1 MNFSP
6 EEERDPAKML
16 AIYEKMSPAEQD
28 RFEHYKRSRFN
39 KAAVAARMREA
50 LPPDAPLTQDST
62 VVVSTLAKM
71 YVGDLIKA
79 ARRERARRGDGD
91 DASPLT
97 PSEYAA
103 AARALERSADRPA
116 GDHKRPR
123 LNGPPVFSP
132 DELL

>member
-1 MNFSP
+1 MNISP
-6 EEERDPAKML
+6 EDERDPAKML
-16 AIYEKMSPAEQD
+16 ARIEKMSPAEQD
-28 RFEHYKRSRFN
+28 RFEHYRRSRFAR
-39 KAAVAARMREA
+39 AAVQAHMRSA
-50 LPPDAPLTQDST
+50 LPPDTPLSEHST
-62 VVVSTLAKM
+62 VVVSALAKM
-71 YVGDLIKA
+71 YVGDLVKA

-91 DASPLT
+91 DASPLS

-123 LNGPPVFSP
+123 LNGPPAFSP